1 MARSD
6 RGDPSC
12 LDSARAGTTPA
23 CRYERG
29 IPGIFCRRGAEGRP
43 FLWTAHTQRG
53 PGKKLQKSFSVGRY
67 GDSAR
72 DMAIREREWQLTQ
85 MRGVVFGLL
94 DVKGRRLLEQHA
106 AEPEIAA
113 VEPVPWPMPSMGCRN
128 QSNTSG
134 FSGGSL
140 LKSRNGK
147 PRAWLARTR
156 GGQIMQSKLLPI
168 AKHGDAKAKELAIM
182 ERQRRLKRAEK
193 ASTNRKTMK
202 ID

>member
-1 MARSD
+1 METHPALTRRERAR
-6 RGDPSC
+6 R
-12 LDSARAGTTPA
+12 LRADTK
-23 CRYERG
+23 ED

-43 FLWTAHTQRG
+43 FLWTAHRQRG

-134 FSGGSL
+134 FSGGACSRAATGSL
-140 LKSRNGK
+140 AHGRPNPGRADHAIQAAPDRQAWRCESQGVGDHGK
-147 PRAWLARTR
+147 TTAVEESGEGLHQP
-156 GGQIMQSKLLPI
+156 
-168 AKHGDAKAKELAIM
+168 
-182 ERQRRLKRAEK
+182 
-193 ASTNRKTMK
+193 
-202 ID
+202 